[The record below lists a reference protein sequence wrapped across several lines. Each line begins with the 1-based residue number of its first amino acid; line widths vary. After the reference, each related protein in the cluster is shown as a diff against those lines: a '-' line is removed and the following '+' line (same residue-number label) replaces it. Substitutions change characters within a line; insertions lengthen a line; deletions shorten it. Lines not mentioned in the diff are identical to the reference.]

1 MRHLAFLS
9 FPLQDKVWLFL
20 STSSWANRIS
30 FQRLDP
36 ERNDFFFN
44 CWFLMQKR
52 IYILPLPSKLRA
64 DRPSLYIR
72 VELCIW
78 TSLILDMLLIA
89 TRLVFIFSR
98 MLSMKRGHAKQT
110 SIVNDTSKDKVLAC
124 SGKRKKKKCASTV
137 KNRSRRQDR
146 DKTQVCHL
154 KACFIAPEPCGS
166 LLGKVSVAAFP
177 YTIYY
182 IV

>member
-1 MRHLAFLS
+1 
-9 FPLQDKVWLFL
+9 
-20 STSSWANRIS
+20 
-30 FQRLDP
+30 
-36 ERNDFFFN
+36 
-44 CWFLMQKR
+44 MQKR

-124 SGKRKKKKCASTV
+124 SGKRKKKSVQVQLKTALE
-137 KNRSRRQDR
+137 DR
-146 DKTQVCHL
+146 TGIRHKSVIS
-154 KACFIAPEPCGS
+154 KPA
-166 LLGKVSVAAFP
+166 LLPLNHVGPSWAKFQWLHFHIL
-177 YTIYY
+177 YTI
-182 IV
+182 